1 MIGVIVTFRSDQDVD
16 RSVVAKIAAEA
27 RGMFEGMPGLR
38 SKVFTIDPSSAQ
50 ARNFYVWDSEEAARG
65 FFSPELGQLVTGL
78 YGVAP
83 EIRFV
88 EIGAIVDNHA
98 VAATA

>member
-1 MIGVIVTFRSDQDVD
+1 MIGVIVTFSPDHQLD

-38 SKVFTIDPSSAQ
+38 SKVFTIDQSSAQ

-65 FFSPELGQLVTGL
+65 FFSDALVERVTGL
-78 YGVAP
+78 YGVKP
-83 EIRFV
+83 TVEFV
-88 EIGAIVDNHA
+88 DVLELVDNA
-98 VAATA
+98 KK